1 MSWVVLLAAAVA
13 VLGAIGVVRSRI
25 PVHSVLAL
33 VLNLLALAALF
44 IALNAE
50 FMGLVQIIVYAGAVM
65 VLFLF
70 VVSLLGP
77 RREAIER
84 ELSLLPGQEPL
95 GVAMGVLFF
104 IALLVAVV
112 RQAFP
117 APQAVHGGFG
127 TVRAFGAA
135 LFYEHVLV
143 LQLAALLLMVAV
155 VGVVVLIAR
164 REQGR

>member
-1 MSWVVLLAAAVA
+1 MNWVVLIAAALA
-13 VLGAIGVVRSRI
+13 LGAAITVVRARI

-33 VLNLLALAALF
+33 VLNLISLAALF
-44 IALNAE
+44 IALEAE
-50 FMGLVQIIVYAGAVM
+50 FMGLIQVIVYAGAVM
-65 VLFLF
+65 VMFLF
-70 VVSLLGP
+70 VVSLLGA

-84 ELSLLPGQEPL
+84 EVSVLPGQESL
-95 GVAMGVLFF
+95 GFLA
-104 IALLVAVV
+104 ALLLLAALLMAVL
-112 RQAFP
+112 RQSYP
-117 APQAVHGGFG
+117 APAAVFPGFG

-135 LFYEHVLV
+135 LFYDHVLV

>member
-112 RQAFP
+112 RDRKSVVQGKGGGRHGKS
-117 APQAVHGGFG
+117 AP
-127 TVRAFGAA
+127 
-135 LFYEHVLV
+135 
-143 LQLAALLLMVAV
+143 
-155 VGVVVLIAR
+155 
-164 REQGR
+164 